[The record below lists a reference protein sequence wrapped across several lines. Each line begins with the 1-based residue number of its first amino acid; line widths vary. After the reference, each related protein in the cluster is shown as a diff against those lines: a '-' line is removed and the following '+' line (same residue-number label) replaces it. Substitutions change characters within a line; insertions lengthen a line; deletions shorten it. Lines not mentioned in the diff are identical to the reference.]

1 MDTFVDRPQRVS
13 LDDIAKAIGVSKATV
28 CRALL
33 GRARVSETT
42 RTKVKAAAERLGY
55 RPDPTL
61 SALTK
66 HRWAVGTVPRASYQV
81 AIIRVLGTDAGK
93 QRSRLS
99 INTDTALQGMRRRC
113 EELGLMLSEWV
124 LEEQHS
130 PQHLGRMLY
139 SRGVDGILI
148 NIEGPVRPWDFPW
161 DHFAAVTLGHD
172 QLFHPTHA
180 VVPDWFR
187 AIALA
192 VEQTRQAGYRRVG
205 FASFWRR
212 NPEIDDRLSGA
223 IRLFRARLEE
233 ECGPQPAV
241 FAYPS
246 VPVVGADIMETDRAR
261 FSKWWREERPDAV
274 IDTNRIA
281 FWWLRDLGVRL
292 PRDAGYVTTVGNTAA
307 GDEARLSSVSLR
319 REHQGKT
326 AVELLFNLLQLNQRG
341 LPAHPVRVTVS
352 CGWVP
357 GETLGRAKPVR
368 RVRRTAGVA
377 VKLL

>member
-13 LDDIAKAIGVSKATV
+13 LEDIAQAIGVSKATV

-33 GRARVSETT
+33 GRARVSEAT
-42 RTKVKAAAERLGY
+42 RARVKAAAERLGY

-66 HRWAVGTVPRASYQV
+66 HRWAVGAVPRASYQV
-81 AIIRVLGTDAGK
+81 ALIRVLGDDAGK
-93 QRSRLS
+93 RARVS
-99 INTDTALQGMRRRC
+99 INTDSAIEGMRRRC
-113 EELGLMLSEWV
+113 EELGFMLSEWV

-139 SRGVDGILI
+139 SRGVDGLLI
-148 NIEGPVRPWDFPW
+148 NIEGPVRPWEFPW

-172 QLFHPTHA
+172 QLFHPSHA

-187 AIALA
+187 AITMA
-192 VEQTRQAGYRRVG
+192 VEQARQAGYRRVG

-212 NPEIDDRLSGA
+212 NPEIDDRLFGA
-223 IRLFRARLEE
+223 IRLNRARLEE
-233 ECGPQPAV
+233 DFGPQPAV
-241 FAYPS
+241 FEYPS
-246 VPVVGADIMETDRAR
+246 APVAGADIMEIDRER
-261 FSKWWREERPDAV
+261 FAAWWRDERPDVV

-281 FWWLRDLGVRL
+281 YWWLRDLGVKL
-292 PRDAGYVTTVGNTAA
+292 PREVGYITTVGNTSE

-341 LPAHPVRVTVS
+341 LPPHPVRVTVS
-352 CGWVP
+352 CGWVA
-357 GETLGRAKPVR
+357 GETLGRARPVR
-368 RVRRTAGVA
+368 RQRRAASGSA
-377 VKLL
+377 